1 MTYPILYSFRRCP
14 YAIRARLA
22 IQASNVQVV
31 LREVVLKDKPQAMLD
46 VSAKATVPV
55 LVLPDGRVLDES
67 LDIMLWA
74 LQQND
79 PSGLLQSQDAAE
91 VQKIAQC
98 NDEQFKYWLDRYK
111 YFDRYPQYGQIHY
124 RQQAELHL
132 QEWEQ
137 RLSQHTYLLGDK
149 LSVADLIVLPFVRQ
163 LAGVDA
169 VWFAQ
174 CQYRHVR
181 QWLNDYLQSQDF
193 INIMHKWPAW
203 QASDSVTMWPN
214 DQA

>member
-14 YAIRARLA
+14 YAMRARLA

-91 VQKIAQC
+91 VQQHPGRPVRRDGAGARGAGVPAQTGAA
-98 NDEQFKYWLDRYK
+98 DDGEAVL
-111 YFDRYPQYGQIHY
+111 
-124 RQQAELHL
+124 
-132 QEWEQ
+132 
-137 RLSQHTYLLGDK
+137 LLG
-149 LSVADLIVLPFVRQ
+149 A
-163 LAGVDA
+163 AHA
-169 VWFAQ
+169 
-174 CQYRHVR
+174 
-181 QWLNDYLQSQDF
+181 
-193 INIMHKWPAW
+193 
-203 QASDSVTMWPN
+203 
-214 DQA
+214 